1 MRYYTDKNKLDY
13 FIFDTTS
20 SASFNFIIV
29 EKDNLKS
36 FENDFELISVPG
48 RNGDLIIPNNRKKN
62 KEINIEAYI
71 DLEGLKRDAKTISAE
86 IINWL
91 QGELKY
97 KKLTFSDDLTNY
109 MAIVPGEIEIYEE
122 VESLLNVKFKFS
134 CKEVNINDNS
144 L

>member
-1 MRYYTDKNKLDY
+1 MIYYVDKNSLEH
-13 FIFDTTS
+13 FTFGGTS